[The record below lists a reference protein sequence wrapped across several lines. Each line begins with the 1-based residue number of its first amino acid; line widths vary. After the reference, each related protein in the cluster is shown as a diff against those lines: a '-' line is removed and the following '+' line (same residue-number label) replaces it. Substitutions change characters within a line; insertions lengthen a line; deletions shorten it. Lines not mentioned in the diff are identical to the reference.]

1 MILRQ
6 YRHRHPYIKKIYNN
20 NNYLLHYL
28 SIEFLILDVVDHIN
42 EPTVLTNYH
51 TAR

>member
-1 MILRQ
+1 MIIILLL
-6 YRHRHPYIKKIYNN
+6 KNN

-28 SIEFLILDVVDHIN
+28 SIEFLFVDVVDPMN
-42 EPTVLTNYH
+42 QPAVLTNYH